1 MFTEVKQFIL
11 NFRKIQITILS
22 QVLANIC
29 FVFEGIL
36 YWFMCVT
43 LGGEWSRAKRDC
55 EVDS

>member
-43 LGGEWSRAKRDC
+43 LGGGVEQSEKRLRSR
-55 EVDS
+55 